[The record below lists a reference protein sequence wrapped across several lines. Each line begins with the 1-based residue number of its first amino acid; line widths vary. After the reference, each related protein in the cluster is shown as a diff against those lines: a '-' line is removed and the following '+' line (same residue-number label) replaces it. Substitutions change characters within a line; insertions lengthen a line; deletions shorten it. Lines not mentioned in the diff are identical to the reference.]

1 MRSGRTIR
9 SLVLTLVLFT
19 TVLISHHM
27 AGGAASISPYA
38 LALFTSTFL
47 LFRNF
52 HPKDLEGPK
61 LAAILVI
68 FQGLG
73 HVALSAPASSSPFRM
88 ITAHAISVV
97 VGYTFTINLDRGAR
111 FIRVLLSSIFR
122 VPHFSVRNVA
132 IIVYQKTIQE
142 RDYFP
147 RWSISGDV
155 SRRGPPVLAMQW
167 R

>member
-38 LALFTSTFL
+38 LAL

-97 VGYTFTINLDRGAR
+97 VGYTFTINLDRGAS

-132 IIVYQKTIQE
+132 IVVYQKTIQE